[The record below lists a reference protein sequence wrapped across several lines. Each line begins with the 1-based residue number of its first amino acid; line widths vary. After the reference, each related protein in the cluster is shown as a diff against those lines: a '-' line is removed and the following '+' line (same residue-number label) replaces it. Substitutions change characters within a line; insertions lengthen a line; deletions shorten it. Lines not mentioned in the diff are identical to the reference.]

1 MATQAWQ
8 PLDAVISG
16 FAYETATT
24 ALGVLEEGHSS
35 KGWIST
41 EMLCTLDNFIK
52 VVLFNERV
60 FFGGCPDLAKD
71 NHFTVRHPQWGASDA
86 GRRLVDEAG
95 IFALE
100 PKFEG
105 NAKAVEA
112 RINDVLGP
120 LQHQMFIIDCKFPER
135 RITLLQEMV
144 YLDPSIIEYSI
155 EQFGAERFKP
165 VFPGEHLYLGLRRQK
180 LHVPQA
186 TYTMA
191 DVPGQRLRAVVR
203 EKMEQ
208 LNAFVPQGAPMLPA
222 LPPMFVARLL
232 HDSPGGSDLVATL
245 IEIRNSPAM
254 KRFREWMV
262 KQAELS
268 RSTVIADRE
277 KAAAALRK
285 LQSFSPGADMS
296 KMDFGKGLLKIA
308 MSALKGDIVSIVAE
322 VASPVVQY
330 LAGVPLSGL
339 RDFGGKKVGS
349 GELDRFLVENFGDK
363 FNRHEMDSIAIML
376 GLPENLTV
384 WGKEEN
390 AVVTLRS
397 GRLEDAPPLSRPY
410 RVYIEDAAHVENARK
425 DFENLWNSSEPLTPE
440 LLRKLQQG
448 ES

>member
-1 MATQAWQ
+1 MAVQAWQ

-16 FAYETATT
+16 FAYELATT
-24 ALGVLEEGHSS
+24 ALGVLEEGRGT
-35 KGWIST
+35 KGRIST

-52 VVLFNERV
+52 VVLFNERI
-60 FFGGCPDLAKD
+60 FFGGCPDLDKGD
-71 NHFTVRHPQWGASDA
+71 HFTVRHPRWAASDA
-86 GRRLVDEAG
+86 GRRLVDQAG

-100 PKFEG
+100 PKFDG
-105 NAKAVEA
+105 NKEAVDA
-112 RINDVLGP
+112 RVNDVLGP
-120 LQHQMFIIDCKFPER
+120 LQHPMFIIDCNFPKR
-135 RITLLQEMV
+135 FITLLQEMV
-144 YLDPSIIEYSI
+144 YLDPYLIEYSI

-180 LHVPQA
+180 VHVPQA

-208 LNAFVPQGAPMLPA
+208 LNAFVAQGAPMLPA

-232 HDSPGGSDLVATL
+232 HDSPRGSDLVATL
-245 IEIRNSPAM
+245 LEIRNSPAM
-254 KRFREWMV
+254 KRFRGWMV

-277 KAAAALRK
+277 KAAAALQK

-296 KMDFGKGLLKIA
+296 KMEFGKGLLKIA
-308 MSALKGDIVSIVAE
+308 KSALKGDVVGIVAE

-330 LAGVPLSGL
+330 LAGIPLSGL

-349 GELDRFLVENFGDK
+349 GELDRFLVDNFGDK
-363 FNRHEMDSIAIML
+363 FNRHEMDEIAIML
-376 GLPENLTV
+376 GLPENLTA
-384 WGKEEN
+384 WGKEEK

-397 GRLEDAPPLSRPY
+397 GRLDNSPPLSRPH
-410 RVYIEDAAHVENARK
+410 RVHIEDAAHVENARK
-425 DFENLWNSSEPLTPE
+425 DFEDLWNSGEQLTPE
-440 LLRKLQQG
+440 LLRNLQEG
-448 ES
+448 KS